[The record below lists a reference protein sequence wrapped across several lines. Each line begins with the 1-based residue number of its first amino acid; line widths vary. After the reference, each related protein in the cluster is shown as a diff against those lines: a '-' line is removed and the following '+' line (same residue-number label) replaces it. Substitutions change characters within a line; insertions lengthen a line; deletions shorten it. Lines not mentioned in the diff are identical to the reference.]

1 MKVALLKPHTGGVLG
16 LEMITFVEPLGLE
29 SVAGAIEPD
38 GHECKIIDLRIDGVE
53 PGLDDCRGFEPDIVG
68 LTCNFTT
75 ERFRTLELARRIR
88 HELPDATIVVGGHDA
103 SRQPEWFQDTAID
116 IVAIGD
122 GEQIMPALLDALEGK
137 GDPRKVPGLMLNT
150 TGGSLGI
157 GASGR
162 SRDALSPIFTGHAP
176 ARRQLDD
183 LPLPARH
190 LIRHYRKEYYWNF
203 HKPMAMMETARGC
216 PFKCNFCSVWKFH
229 ESSFREKSPER
240 VVEELR
246 LIETPHVFFTD
257 DIFWLNINRAKELAR
272 LIKAAGIKKYFK
284 LQTRSDIICRHPEI
298 IEMWKQCGKLSI
310 FLGLEAI
317 DDHGL
322 SSVNKKNKA
331 ATNNR
336 AIEICQELD
345 VGYSPNFIIDP
356 DWDREHFSKL
366 REWVSRT
373 GAYNSGFSIL
383 TPLPGTALWRQ
394 AKTRI
399 DTPDRELFDIAH
411 TVLPTRLP
419 KEEFYRQYAGLWRH
433 AHDIR
438 LENEGVVRTYVGL
451 GLALATGRLTVAALK
466 KGMNMNKRFSTSET
480 FLKGHRDSKARM
492 AEIAA
497 AGDVPPLA
505 TDDAE
510 PAPARAD
517 AST

>member
-38 GHECKIIDLRIDGVE
+38 GHQCKILDLRIDGVE
-53 PGLDDCRGFEPDIVG
+53 PGLDECRGFEPEVVG

-75 ERFRTLELARRIR
+75 ERFRTLEMARRIR
-88 HELPDATIVVGGHDA
+88 RDLPDATIVVGGHDA

-122 GEQIMPALLDALEGK
+122 GEEIMPPLVDALEGK
-137 GDPRKVPGLMLNT
+137 GDLKKVPGLMLNA
-150 TGGSLGI
+150 TG
-157 GASGR
+157 SGE
-162 SRDALSPIFTGHAP
+162 AIFTGHAP
-176 ARRQLDD
+176 VRRQLDD
-183 LPLPARH
+183 MPLPARH
-190 LIRHYRKEYYWNF
+190 LIRRYSKEYYWNF

-229 ESSFREKSPER
+229 ESTFREKSPER

-246 LIETPHVFFTD
+246 RIETHHVFFTD
-257 DIFWLNINRAKELAR
+257 DIFWLNVNRAKELAR
-272 LIKAAGIKKYFK
+272 QIKAAGIKKYFK

-298 IEMWKQCGKLSI
+298 IEMWKECGKLSI

-317 DDHGL
+317 DDDGL

-336 AIEICQELD
+336 AVEICQELD
-345 VGYSPNFIIDP
+345 IGYSPNFIVDP
-356 DWDREHFSKL
+356 DWDREHFRKL
-366 REWVSRT
+366 RDWVSRT

-383 TPLPGTALWRQ
+383 TPLPGTDLWND

-399 DTPDRELFDIAH
+399 DTPDWELFDIAH
-411 TVLPTRLP
+411 TVLPTRLS
-419 KEEFYRQYAGLWRH
+419 KEEFYREYASLWRH
-433 AHDIR
+433 AHNIR
-438 LENEGVVRTYVGL
+438 LKTEGVARTYL
-451 GLALATGRLTVAALK
+451 SMGLALATGKLTVGALK
-466 KGMNMNKRFSTSET
+466 KGMNLNKRFSTPET
-480 FLKGHRDSKARM
+480 FLKGHHDSKARM

-497 AGDVPPLA
+497 TGDVPPLA
-505 TDDAE
+505 TD
-510 PAPARAD
+510 PAVEKNRLDSQA
-517 AST
+517 